1 MVRGAT
7 INDLPDLGR
16 SCAPSSHLERAITDA
31 LDRKRSTARRSEGE
45 RSNPTGEHGATGRE
59 AYGPQPLRLRQD
71 ARPPRSADNRRR
83 QDGEAVSGRDRDQAP
98 SAGEFRVNRNDARI
112 SRRDAWAGVGDA
124 LGRSIPSDCDGEPP
138 RSSQGNRETAA
149 VGDIHHRRSRGDH
162 GPHSER
168 TPRSSTAS
176 QNAAGALTD
185 GCLIFRV
192 AGWRKRLHLPDS
204 IWVPVGAIAVVLLLN
219 AVVWLIYS

>member
-16 SCAPSSHLERAITDA
+16 SCAPSSPLERAITDA

-45 RSNPTGEHGATGRE
+45 RSNPTGEHGAPRRE

-71 ARPPRSADNRRR
+71 ARTSRSADNRRR
-83 QDGEAVSGRDRDQAP
+83 QDGAVEPGRGRDQTP
-98 SAGEFRVNRNDARI
+98 SARELRVNSNDASV
-112 SRRDAWAGVGDA
+112 SRRYAWAGVGDA
-124 LGRSIPSDCDGEPP
+124 RGSSIPSHCDGEPP
-138 RSSQGNRETAA
+138 RSPQGNREVAA

-168 TPRSSTAS
+168 TPRGSTAS

-185 GCLIFRV
+185 GCWIFRV

-204 IWVPVGAIAVVLLLN
+204 ILVPVAAIAVVLVLN
-219 AVVWLIYS
+219 AVV